1 MIALIIFL
9 IYKAQKKKKISQSG
23 IDFIKS
29 FESLSLKVYK
39 DSAGLDTIGWGH
51 LIKKGEI
58 FPLKITIDQA
68 DNIFLSDLLVAENI
82 VKKSLKVK
90 VSQELYDSLV
100 SHAYNVG
107 HASGDL
113 YTLINK
119 NASKEE
125 IKYWW
130 QNHYLTAGGVPS
142 KGLKIRRF
150 KESQNF

>member
-9 IYKAQKKKKISQSG
+9 ISKAQKMKISQSG

-29 FESLSLKVYK
+29 FEGLSLKVYK
-39 DSAGLDTIGWGH
+39 DTAGLDTIGWGH
-51 LIKKGEI
+51 LIKKDET
-58 FPLKITIDQA
+58 FPLKITMDQA

-82 VKKSLKVK
+82 VNKSLRVP
-90 VSQELYDSLV
+90 VSQELYDMLV
-100 SHAYNVG
+100 SHAYNIG
-107 HASGDL
+107 HASGEL

-119 NASKEE
+119 NASNEE